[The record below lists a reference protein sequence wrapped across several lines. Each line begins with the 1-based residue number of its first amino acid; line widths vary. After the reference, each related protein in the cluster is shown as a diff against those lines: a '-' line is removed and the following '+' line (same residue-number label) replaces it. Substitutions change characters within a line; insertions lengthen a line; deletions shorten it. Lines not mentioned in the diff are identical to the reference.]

1 MNPTATASDLCLACG
16 LCCDGTLFSKVRLNP
31 DDAIEPLRTE
41 GLPVSLGGEPEF
53 VQPCTAL
60 QSDCRCRV
68 YVVRPSQCR
77 KFECR
82 LLQAVANAERSQTDA
97 LALIQATRAQARLV
111 RRLLRSLD
119 QNREDQALSLRY
131 QETERRFR
139 AGELSKEEDR
149 DETAAAFA
157 ELTLAVYRLQAM
169 LRQDFY
175 A

>member
-1 MNPTATASDLCLACG
+1 MTSTSTASDLCLACG
-16 LCCDGTLFSKVRLNP
+16 LCCDGTLFSKVRLSAS
-31 DDAIEPLRTE
+31 DAVKTLRTA
-41 GLPVSLGGEPEF
+41 GLAVSPGATAEF
-53 VQPCTAL
+53 AQPCPAL

-68 YVVRPSQCR
+68 YADRPGQCR

-82 LLQAVANAERSQTDA
+82 LLQAVAAEKRSRTDA
-97 LALIQATRAQARLV
+97 LALIQATRAQAHLV
-111 RRLLRSLD
+111 RRQLHRLG
-119 QNREDQALSLRY
+119 QNQEGQALSLRY
-131 QETERRFR
+131 QETEKRFR
-139 AGELSKEEDR
+139 AGETGLGEDR